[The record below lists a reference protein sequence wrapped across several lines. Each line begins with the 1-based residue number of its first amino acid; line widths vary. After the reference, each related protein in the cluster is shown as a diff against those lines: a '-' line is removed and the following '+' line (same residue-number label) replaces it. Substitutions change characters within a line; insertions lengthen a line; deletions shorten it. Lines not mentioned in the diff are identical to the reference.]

1 MTPATLPE
9 VQLGRTIG
17 ESHLGSA
24 PPPVALPG
32 GPNVVVI
39 LLDDV
44 GFCQLGSFGSDR
56 RHAQH

>member
-9 VQLGRTIG
+9 SQFGRTIG
-17 ESHLGSA
+17 ESDLGPPPSA
-24 PPPVALPG
+24 PALPN

-44 GFCQLGSFGSDR
+44 GFCQLGSFGSDVATPE
-56 RHAQH
+56 H